1 MRISAILCPILLAGS
16 LIAQT
21 TATTG
26 NVSDA
31 LHVVNLVTQKY
42 ADAKSLHIE
51 ATQEVTHSTEL
62 SRGWSKMIL
71 AISFAPDNRYRY
83 EGRGPSGAALVLSDG
98 KTVWTYRYNENL
110 FTEKPVEPE
119 KPNLPDI
126 MDTAEEGIRSAKG
139 LRSSLARLGERL
151 NSAQLLPEE
160 TLTIN
165 GSERR
170 CIGVHYGSADLKKR
184 DVQEPEGVPREVQ
197 EEGTYWIDKD
207 RMVIVKI
214 ERRISTVVTR
224 TGSTASSSQD
234 EIMTIFPVV
243 ELIPSLP
250 DSTFVF
256 SPPAQ
261 AKLVGEFPTQKRVRL
276 QQEAL
281 RAAET
286 KANEDLLGKPAPDV
300 ELKTVDGEVVA
311 LKSYRGKPVLIDV
324 WATWCGPCVAMI
336 PELKKLSNDL
346 SAQGIVFL
354 SVDVADD
361 ADAAAKLLGD
371 REVPWQNLHDD
382 GNQMRA
388 AFHTSQAVPWQ
399 ILLDSEGK
407 LAFYQLG
414 EDVSKLR
421 AAVAALGPQYSGIL
435 VMRSTPR

>member
-1 MRISAILCPILLAGS
+1 
-16 LIAQT
+16 
-21 TATTG
+21 
-26 NVSDA
+26 
-31 LHVVNLVTQKY
+31 
-42 ADAKSLHIE
+42 
-51 ATQEVTHSTEL
+51 
-62 SRGWSKMIL
+62 
-71 AISFAPDNRYRY
+71 
-83 EGRGPSGAALVLSDG
+83 
-98 KTVWTYRYNENL
+98 
-110 FTEKPVEPE
+110 
-119 KPNLPDI
+119 
-126 MDTAEEGIRSAKG
+126 
-139 LRSSLARLGERL
+139 
-151 NSAQLLPEE
+151 
-160 TLTIN
+160 
-165 GSERR
+165 
-170 CIGVHYGSADLKKR
+170 
-184 DVQEPEGVPREVQ
+184 
-197 EEGTYWIDKD
+197 
-207 RMVIVKI
+207 
-214 ERRISTVVTR
+214 
-224 TGSTASSSQD
+224 
-234 EIMTIFPVV
+234 MTIFPVV
-243 ELIPSLP
+243 ELNPSLP

>member
-1 MRISAILCPILLAGS
+1 
-16 LIAQT
+16 
-21 TATTG
+21 
-26 NVSDA
+26 
-31 LHVVNLVTQKY
+31 
-42 ADAKSLHIE
+42 
-51 ATQEVTHSTEL
+51 
-62 SRGWSKMIL
+62 
-71 AISFAPDNRYRY
+71 
-83 EGRGPSGAALVLSDG
+83 
-98 KTVWTYRYNENL
+98 
-110 FTEKPVEPE
+110 
-119 KPNLPDI
+119 
-126 MDTAEEGIRSAKG
+126 
-139 LRSSLARLGERL
+139 
-151 NSAQLLPEE
+151 
-160 TLTIN
+160 
-165 GSERR
+165 
-170 CIGVHYGSADLKKR
+170 
-184 DVQEPEGVPREVQ
+184 
-197 EEGTYWIDKD
+197 
-207 RMVIVKI
+207 
-214 ERRISTVVTR
+214 
-224 TGSTASSSQD
+224 
-234 EIMTIFPVV
+234 
-243 ELIPSLP
+243 
-250 DSTFVF
+250 
-256 SPPAQ
+256 
-261 AKLVGEFPTQKRVRL
+261 VGEFPTQKRVRL

>member
-1 MRISAILCPILLAGS
+1 M
-16 LIAQT
+16 
-21 TATTG
+21 
-26 NVSDA
+26 
-31 LHVVNLVTQKY
+31 
-42 ADAKSLHIE
+42 
-51 ATQEVTHSTEL
+51 
-62 SRGWSKMIL
+62 
-71 AISFAPDNRYRY
+71 
-83 EGRGPSGAALVLSDG
+83 
-98 KTVWTYRYNENL
+98 
-110 FTEKPVEPE
+110 
-119 KPNLPDI
+119 
-126 MDTAEEGIRSAKG
+126 
-139 LRSSLARLGERL
+139 
-151 NSAQLLPEE
+151 
-160 TLTIN
+160 
-165 GSERR
+165 
-170 CIGVHYGSADLKKR
+170 
-184 DVQEPEGVPREVQ
+184 
-197 EEGTYWIDKD
+197 
-207 RMVIVKI
+207 
-214 ERRISTVVTR
+214 
-224 TGSTASSSQD
+224 
-234 EIMTIFPVV
+234 
-243 ELIPSLP
+243 
-250 DSTFVF
+250 
-256 SPPAQ
+256 
-261 AKLVGEFPTQKRVRL
+261 
-276 QQEAL
+276 
-281 RAAET
+281 
-286 KANEDLLGKPAPDV
+286 